1 MLCHGMSC
9 HVMRAG
15 CMHGWMGWVDAMDGW
30 MHGWLAGWMDGWMDG
45 CGTACGVVCLRLIHS
60 DTIVPRAQCLFS
72 ECCYAC
78 PSSGRGPGHG
88 LRDRCR
94 GLGGDSGCCRLQ
106 LLSSSLWLSSWL
118 LFRNTPDLPDAV
130 APMVVS

>member
-1 MLCHGMSC
+1 
-9 HVMRAG
+9 
-15 CMHGWMGWVDAMDGW
+15 MDGW
-30 MHGWLAGWMDGWMDG
+30 MHGWLAGWLDGWMDG
-45 CGTACGVVCLRLIHS
+45 WMWNCLWGRVFEAHPQRY
-60 DTIVPRAQCLFS
+60 DRAKS
-72 ECCYAC
+72 PC

-94 GLGGDSGCCRLQ
+94 GLGGDSGYCRLQ